1 PRLADA
7 VDELVVLEVVDLAR
21 LHDCSTPSRVTNLVR
36 IGSLWPAR
44 RMASFARGSGT
55 PASSN
60 ITLPGLTTATQP
72 SGEPFPEPMRVSAGF
87 LVNGL
92 SGYTLIHTLPPRLI
106 LRVMAIRAASICRLE
121 SQPASSDL
129 SPYSPNWTLTCPRDN
144 P

>member
-44 RMASFARGSGT
+44 RMASFARSSGT

-72 SGEPFPEPMRVSAGF
+72 SGLPLPEPIRVSAGF
-87 LVNGL
+87 LVTGL
-92 SGYTLIHTLPPRLI
+92 SGNTLIQTLPPRLI
-106 LRVMAIRAASICRLE
+106 FRVIATRAASIWRLVI
-121 SQPASSDL
+121 QPRSSAL
-129 SPYSPNWTLTCPRDN
+129 RPYSPKATVVP
-144 P
+144 PFE